1 MVVLSYEPDAE
12 VWMREMSGVGISDC
26 YQGHEGVRILIAIRG
41 DFVGHGRSSGAKAEV
56 NDGATAVKLSARGLV
71 TWQEW
76 FVEQD
81 GWKRALAAVGLR
93 A

>member
-1 MVVLSYEPDAE
+1 MPHADAIASE
-12 VWMREMSGVGISDC
+12 QREYCAGMSQENIELVRAGV
-26 YQGHEGVRILIAIRG
+26 
-41 DFVGHGRSSGAKAEV
+41 SSGAKTEV
-56 NDGATAVKLSARGLV
+56 SDGATAAKFSPRGLV

-81 GWKRALAAVGLR
+81 GRLRALAAVGLR